1 MSIFIAK
8 YVINISKIDVKI
20 NRGFENLKKSR
31 EK

>member
-8 YVINISKIDVKI
+8 YAINISEIDVKI
-20 NRGFENLKKSR
+20 NRGFENSKNSN